1 MIIAGKS
8 LKNYIEMHN
17 SNQILADRWEVS
29 RQTVHNIMNDKHN
42 ISSELIAR
50 ILTDT
55 GMEFE
60 KAFEVTQ

>member
-1 MIIAGKS
+1 
-8 LKNYIEMHN
+8 MHN